1 MFKYQQDPKNHYIIT
16 DMRGNQAEVFADT
29 AEHARRIKKRG
40 LSADKYMWK
49 IKVKKVKEDK
59 MDYKRAITAVMVRAA
74 SKKVVLLTNDDDV
87 TGKLAVALAEWCK
100 DRKLKSRDWFDST
113 IYAIYVS
120 GYHEITIMHAAEF
133 NQQRRR
139 EYPGEVYTIGSGII
153 TTLETEPLPIEHLIN
168 QVGA

>member
-16 DMRGNQAEVFADT
+16 DMRGNQTEIFADT
-29 AEHARRIKKRG
+29 AEHARRIWCKKRG
-40 LSADKYMWK
+40 LSADKYMWAIK
-49 IKVKKVKEDK
+49 IKKVKEEK

-87 TGKLAVALAEWCK
+87 TGKLTVALAEWCQ

-113 IYAIYVS
+113 IYVP

-139 EYPGEVYTIGSGII
+139 NYPGEVYTVGSGII
-153 TTLETEPLPIEHLIN
+153 TTLETAPLPIEHLIN